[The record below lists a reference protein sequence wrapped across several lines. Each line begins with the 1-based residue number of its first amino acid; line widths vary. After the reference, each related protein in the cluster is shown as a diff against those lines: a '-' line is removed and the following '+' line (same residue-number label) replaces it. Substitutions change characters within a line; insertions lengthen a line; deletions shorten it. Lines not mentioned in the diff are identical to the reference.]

1 MHRLVMSVWLTAA
14 VASAF
19 AQIPAADLARPPSSA
34 RHFIIQSTGGKHGD
48 SWSWV
53 APDGTRMARESM
65 NLRGQVF
72 ELDSSGKAGTD
83 GMPAT
88 LAIRGV
94 TPQGDAAE
102 TFTVSGGTA
111 AWKSPIDAGTA
122 AYSTPA
128 FYVSQGGPIDTTAWF
143 LEALLARP
151 DKSWTCCRAARRT
164 LRSSS
169 ISRWAPVRPR
179 KRSRSGRSPAS
190 APRRCRCGRTRTTNS
205 SRSPSESPGCR
216 KHMRANRR
224 PSRRRRRRRRLRRL
238 PVWRNRW

>member
-1 MHRLVMSVWLTAA
+1 MRRLLVLAGLTMA
-14 VASAF
+14 VASAL
-19 AQIPAADLARPPSSA
+19 AQVPVGELAKPPAGA
-34 RHFIIQSTGGKHGD
+34 RHFVIQSTGGKHGD

-53 APDGTRMARESM
+53 APDGARMARESM

-102 TFTVSGGTA
+102 TLTVSGGTA

-128 FYVSQGGPIDTTAWF
+128 F
-143 LEALLARP
+143 
-151 DKSWTCCRAARRT
+151 
-164 LRSSS
+164 
-169 ISRWAPVRPR
+169 
-179 KRSRSGRSPAS
+179 
-190 APRRCRCGRTRTTNS
+190 
-205 SRSPSESPGCR
+205 
-216 KHMRANRR
+216 
-224 PSRRRRRRRRLRRL
+224 
-238 PVWRNRW
+238 